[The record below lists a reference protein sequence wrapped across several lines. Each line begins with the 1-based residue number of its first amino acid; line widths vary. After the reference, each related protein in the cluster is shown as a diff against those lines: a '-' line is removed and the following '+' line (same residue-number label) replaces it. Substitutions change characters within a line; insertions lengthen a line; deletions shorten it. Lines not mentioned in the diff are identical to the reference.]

1 VTNYANFPNF
11 FISQRGVTIVKQHL
25 GFSSLLGGAVLSLL
39 AAQSAEAAATK
50 ITNVTVKPGN
60 NGVEVVLD
68 TAKGQRP
75 QIVTVRKG
83 DKLITNISNAQLQ
96 LPQSQSFVKVHPAP
110 GIDAVQINQID
121 AKSVEI
127 IVDGNNKLV
136 AGQVN
141 QTEAG
146 IVLNATSTGQLL
158 AQSMVQPVQQQVQQV
173 QQPSF
178 LSQMGG
184 SQDVMVP
191 NPGIQIE
198 GSNIGQPTR
207 GIPPQMN
214 RAVPPPVGDMTFS
227 STNTAAAEIDLGSNE
242 IIPRLVLRDAP
253 AREVLSLL
261 GRAAGVNIAYVGD
274 GAMPGADGAA
284 APTPDAAGAA
294 GASPAGADVKVSLD
308 IENEPVQNVFNY
320 VLRVTGLQASRSG
333 RTIFVGRR
341 LPNAARNIIARG
353 VRLNQASVGD
363 ALNYL
368 VGLGAE
374 SSLSVTRPVR
384 TTERQT
390 RTNLED
396 GGNSQSDSSTTE
408 TEITTVE
415 TQRAEYE
422 DSEPLLRG
430 LQVTG
435 NQQTNSLT
443 LVGEPHL
450 VQIAMSQLQQLD
462 VRKRQVAVNVRII
475 DVNLAASNRSSTS
488 FSFGVDDTRVLND
501 AGVGIINFGLTSP
514 TTSQIAAEGI
524 GSVTGLRGQAPF
536 NFVRNF
542 LAQLQFAVTSGNAK
556 ILTDPT
562 LVVQEGQQAQVSLTQ
577 EVVTN
582 LEVREE
588 GTGDERTR
596 EVTLEKARAGLI
608 LDVKVD
614 RIDDNGFVSMSLS
627 PLVSAPSGT
636 FQSTVQGQDVN
647 ITLLAERQLTSGQI
661 RIRDGQTLI
670 LSGIIQDR
678 DRTSVTKVP
687 ILGDL
692 PILGALFRN
701 SERINERQEVIVL
714 VTPQV
719 LDDSNG
725 SVVGYRYE
733 PAQETQ
739 RFMQDRGR

>member
-1 VTNYANFPNF
+1 
-11 FISQRGVTIVKQHL
+11 
-25 GFSSLLGGAVLSLL
+25 LGGAVLSLL

-191 NPGIQIE
+191 NPGIQID

-207 GIPPQMN
+207 GMPPQMN

-227 STNTAAAEIDLGSNE
+227 STNTAANDVDLGSNE

-253 AREVLSLL
+253 AREVLALL
-261 GRAAGVNIAYVGD
+261 GRAAGVNIAYVG
-274 GAMPGADGAA
+274 GSSSASAA
-284 APTPDAAGAA
+284 TGGSATPTAAVESGGSCPSGSEVGA
-294 GASPAGADVKVSLD
+294 GASGASGASNVKVSLD

-333 RTIFVGRR
+333 RTIFVSCR
-341 LPNAARNIIARG
+341 LPNAARNIISRS
-353 VRLNQASVGD
+353 VRLNQAPVSS

-374 SSLSVTRPVR
+374 TSVVATITVETSRVSR
-384 TTERQT
+384 AGEG
-390 RTNLED
+390 LA
-396 GGNSQSDSSTTE
+396 SDQQGSSTT
-408 TEITTVE
+408 TTSQQPI
-415 TQRAEYE
+415 TQRVEYK
-422 DSEPLLRG
+422 DSTPLLRG

-435 NQQTNSLT
+435 DERTNSLT
-443 LVGEPHL
+443 MVGEPHL
-450 VQIAMSQLQQLD
+450 IQMAMSQLTQLD
-462 VRKRQVAVNVRII
+462 LRRRQVAVNVRVV
-475 DVNLAASNRSSTS
+475 DVNLNASNRNSTS

-501 AGVGIINFGLTSP
+501 AGVGIINFGLDTPVISGITAESVGRAAGLGIP
-514 TTSQIAAEGI
+514 SQ
-524 GSVTGLRGQAPF
+524 TPF

-562 LVVQEGQQAQVSLTQ
+562 LVVQEGQQAEVSLTQ

-582 LEVREE
+582 IEIREE

-596 EVTLEKARAGLI
+596 EIELQKAKAGLT
-608 LDVKVD
+608 LNVKVD
-614 RIDDNGFVSMSLS
+614 RIDDNGFVSMSIAPS
-627 PLVSAPSGT
+627 VSAPSGS
-636 FQSTVQGQDVN
+636 FQSTIQGQDINV
-647 ITLLAERQLTSGQI
+647 TLLAERQLQSGQI

>member
-1 VTNYANFPNF
+1 
-11 FISQRGVTIVKQHL
+11 VKQHL

-96 LPQSQSFVKVHPAP
+96 LPQSQSFVKVRPAP

-191 NPGIQIE
+191 NPGIQID
-198 GSNIGQPTR
+198 GTNIGQPTR

-227 STNTAAAEIDLGSNE
+227 STNTAANEIDLGSNE

-274 GAMPGADGAA
+274 GAMPGAEGAA

-294 GASPAGADVKVSLD
+294 GAGESPAGADVKVSLD

-341 LPNAARNIIARG
+341 LPNAARNIIARS
-353 VRLNQASVGD
+353 VRLNQASVD
-363 ALNYL
+363 SALNYL

-374 SSLSVTRPVR
+374 TAVSREVSETTVQASSVGEGTGGTSQSTSVTR
-384 TTERQT
+384 TGT
-390 RTNLED
+390 
-396 GGNSQSDSSTTE
+396 S
-408 TEITTVE
+408 VE
-415 TQRAEYE
+415 TRRVDYQ
-422 DSEPLLRG
+422 DSQPLLRG

-435 NQQTNSLT
+435 DERTNSLT
-443 LVGEPHL
+443 MVGEPHL
-450 VQIAMSQLQQLD
+450 VQMAMSQLTQLD
-462 VRKRQVAVNVRII
+462 VRQRQVAVNVRVV
-475 DVNLAASNRSSTS
+475 DVNLNASNRNSTS

-501 AGVGIINFGLTSP
+501 AGVGIINFGLATP
-514 TTSQIAAEGI
+514 IISQITEPEGV
-524 GSVTGLRGQAPF
+524 GSVTGLRDSAPF

-562 LVVQEGQQAQVSLTQ
+562 LVVQEGQEANVRLTQ

-596 EVTLEKARAGLI
+596 EITLEKKEAGLV
-608 LDVKVD
+608 LGVKVD
-614 RIDDNGFVSMSLS
+614 RIDDNGFVSMSVAPS
-627 PLVSAPSGT
+627 ISAPSGS
-636 FQSTVQGQDVN
+636 FQSTIQGQSVN
-647 ITLLAERQLTSGQI
+647 ITLLAERRLTSGQI